1 MCKGGCVMI
10 NYDDLMQR
18 ILLKSNN
25 EEQTDDVIEYIFNLD
40 KKEFFTFLKSM
51 ALLVV
56 TQQQELRNLKD
67 QKASGTE
74 HSPESSN

>member
-1 MCKGGCVMI
+1 MI

-25 EEQTDDVIEYIFNLD
+25 EEQTNDVIDHIFNLD

-56 TQQQELRNLKD
+56 TQQQELRVLKD
-67 QKASGTE
+67 QQTTGSDQP
-74 HSPESSN
+74 SDSSN

>member
-1 MCKGGCVMI
+1 MI

-25 EEQTDDVIEYIFNLD
+25 EEQINDVIEHIFSLD

-56 TQQQELRNLKD
+56 TQQQELKNLKD

-74 HSPESSN
+74 RSPESSNQNP

>member
-1 MCKGGCVMI
+1 MI

-25 EEQTDDVIEYIFNLD
+25 EEQTNNVIEHISNLD

-56 TQQQELRNLKD
+56 TQQQELRLLKN
-67 QKASGTE
+67 QQASGSE
-74 HSPESSN
+74 RSPESSN

>member
-1 MCKGGCVMI
+1 MI

-25 EEQTDDVIEYIFNLD
+25 EEETKDVIDHIFNLD

-56 TQQQELRNLKD
+56 TQQQELRILKD
-67 QKASGTE
+67 KQSQGSDHPSG
-74 HSPESSN
+74 PSN

>member
-1 MCKGGCVMI
+1 MI

-25 EEQTDDVIEYIFNLD
+25 EEQTNDVIEHISNLD

-67 QKASGTE
+67 QQPPVSDQP
-74 HSPESSN
+74 SDSSN

>member
-1 MCKGGCVMI
+1 MI

-25 EEQTDDVIEYIFNLD
+25 EEETNDVIEHISTLD

-56 TQQQELRNLKD
+56 TQQQELRSLKGQQD
-67 QKASGTE
+67 TGPDKPSN
-74 HSPESSN
+74 SST